1 MFSKEFFEFSSWAKV
16 IFINFNFDDFMDR
29 GVSSE
34 GADLFIFI
42 ISYWGIDNDVN
53 LNVSLTA

>member
-1 MFSKEFFEFSSWAKV
+1 MFSKEFLKFSNRAKV
-16 IFINFNFDDFMDR
+16 IFINFNFDDFMDSS
-29 GVSSE
+29 VSSE